1 MREKILNDI
10 QGEYYQNNYSNDGQ
24 RFIAWYLRNI
34 HRLNII
40 EAKDCITDG
49 PNDKKIDAVYID
61 DNQSTIYI
69 IQGKF
74 YEDKLNSEPV
84 SEVISSWM
92 HILDLESLQK
102 KANEKLVVKINEIS
116 RALQD
121 DYEICFELITDS
133 KLTDQAAADAER
145 FSKFI
150 SDNEYMNASF
160 IVVDNEMLKAKYDE
174 ALGKDKTRIDFNF
187 TIEPDKCMQMQLNDV
202 KTILAAIPLSECVNI
217 PDIKDG
223 RLFRQN
229 VRQSLGRNNKVNK
242 GIAKT
247 IKDSSS
253 DFFFY
258 HNGITAIC
266 KKINFNSANNTLE
279 VQDINVVNGC
289 QSLSMIFACG
299 ESAKKSLGYILFKF
313 YEITNKTK
321 TDKITNNTNSQSAVK
336 AIDMRSNDKTVKSL
350 KKTYE
355 HAYPDGLFITK
366 RGEKADELKYNLN
379 HVYELS
385 AFGKQLMAWHSQR
398 PNISYGE
405 TKIFDAYFNTL
416 FHKDYKAEDMQALK
430 DMFDA
435 IIKLWE
441 PDNPMGINE
450 SLLAMKAYAP
460 YHHLYAISALVNDI
474 NHKLEKVPS
483 PSKIYTKL
491 VEAGMLDD
499 VLKITGKILNM
510 AFEKIRKQF
519 AEAHSVFAPAN
530 WIKSKDS
537 VRAVNDTINNYIA
550 AFEFMPGGRD
560 FINKL
565 TDCLTLTDADYT
577 DRYSA
582 D

>member
-1 MREKILNDI
+1 MREKILKDI
-10 QGEYYQNNYSNDGQ
+10 KGEYYQNNYSNDGQ
-24 RFIAWYLRNI
+24 RFVAWYLRNI
-34 HRLNII
+34 HGLNTI

-61 DNQSTIYI
+61 ASQSTIYI

-84 SEVISSWM
+84 HEVISSWM
-92 HILDLESLQK
+92 HIIDLEKLQRG
-102 KANEKLVVKINEIS
+102 ANEKLVVKINEIS

-133 KLTDQAAADAER
+133 QLTPQAEADAEG

-150 SDNEYMNASF
+150 SNNEYINASF
-160 IVVDNEMLKAKYDE
+160 VVVDNEMLKAKYDE
-174 ALGKDKTRIDFNF
+174 TLGQDKIRIDHNF
-187 TIEPDKCMQMQLNDV
+187 AIEPDKCMQMQLNGV
-202 KTILAAIPLSECVNI
+202 KTILAAIPLRECVNI
-217 PDIKDG
+217 PGIKDG

-229 VRQSLGRNNKVNK
+229 VRQSLGKSNKVNK

-253 DFFFY
+253 EFFFY

-266 KKINFNSANNTLE
+266 KKMELDESNKTLA
-279 VQDINVVNGC
+279 VKDINVVNGC
-289 QSLSMIFACG
+289 QSLSMIFACS
-299 ESAKKSLGYILFKF
+299 ETAKKSFGYILFKF
-313 YEITNKTK
+313 YEIANKSK
-321 TDKITNNTNSQSAVK
+321 TDNITNNTNSQSAVK
-336 AIDMRSNDKTVKSL
+336 AIDMRSNDKTIKSL
-350 KKTYE
+350 ERTYN
-355 HAYPDGLFITK
+355 HAYPDGKFITK
-366 RGEKADELKYNLN
+366 RGEIADPLKYNTA

-398 PNISYGE
+398 PNMSYGE

-416 FHKDYKAEDMQALK
+416 FHKDYRAEDMQALK

-460 YHHLYAISALVNDI
+460 YHHLYAISALANDI
-474 NHKLEKVPS
+474 NHKGEQVPS
-483 PSKIYTKL
+483 PSKVYMKL
-491 VEAGMLDD
+491 VEAGMLDA
-499 VLKITGKILNM
+499 VLELTGNILNM
-510 AFEKIRKQF
+510 AFEMAKERF
-519 AEAHSVFAPAN
+519 AESSSVFAPAN

-537 VRAVNDTINNYIA
+537 VKAINDAIKTHIA
-550 AFEFMPGGRD
+550 TFKFTPGGKD
-560 FINKL
+560 FIKKL
-565 TDCLTLTDADYT
+565 SDCLKLNDADYS